1 MAHWRLSVTGG
12 ASLDLPDS
20 FSLQS
25 YNRQTEFTE
34 HILDG
39 QDGVI
44 IDAESRRE
52 AGIDM
57 VISGIIQK
65 DDPTAVDT
73 DLIAIENIADSR
85 ENNLNLVNIHTGTSY
100 AVQHISTAA
109 NRDSAGILNVTLTFR
124 GNVTIQ

>member
-1 MAHWRLSVTGG
+1 MPHWRLSVTGG
-12 ASLDLPDS
+12 ATLDLPDS

-34 HILDG
+34 TVLQG

-44 IDAESRRE
+44 IDAESRRTS
-52 AGIDM
+52 AIDM

-65 DDPTAVDT
+65 DNPTDADT
-73 DLIAIENIADSR
+73 ELTAIENIADSR
-85 ENNLNLVNIHTGTSY
+85 EDNLNLVNINSDVSY
-100 AVQHISTAA
+100 AVQHISTVA
-109 NRDSAGILNVTLTFR
+109 NRDPAGILNVILTFR

>member
-1 MAHWRLSVTGG
+1 MPHWRLSVTGG
-12 ASLDLPDS
+12 ATLDLPDS

-34 HILDG
+34 TVLQG

-44 IDAESRRE
+44 IDAESRRTS
-52 AGIDM
+52 AIDM

-65 DDPTAVDT
+65 DNPTDADT
-73 DLIAIENIADSR
+73 ELTAIENIADSR
-85 ENNLNLVNIHTGTSY
+85 EDNLNLVNTNTDVSY
-100 AVQHISTAA
+100 PVQHVQTVA
-109 NRDSAGILNVTLTFR
+109 NRDPAGILNVILTFR